1 MKFEVTRLMHLG
13 PITNSFVFNIVCIDL
28 KLPGINILCSL
39 SETDGIEKT
48 SELEFFIPM
57 FSRTSATS

>member
-1 MKFEVTRLMHLG
+1 MHLG

-57 FSRTSATS
+57 FSRTAATS